1 MHLNSSDR
9 QNYWPVRICLL
20 AILMTLVVV
29 SMGAWTRLNNAG
41 LGCPDW
47 PGCYGQ
53 VVVPMTPTE
62 IALAEETYGGQVD
75 VSKGMIEMVHRYLA
89 SSLGMVIMLL
99 AWFAYRHRKQGDYPV
114 YLSYGLLLLVI
125 TQGLFGMWTV
135 TLKLLPVVVT
145 LHLLGGLLTL
155 SLLIRLYQ
163 RLKDSP
169 AKEQQRKSH
178 HWLVGGAVILL
189 FTQLVLGGWTS
200 ANYAGWSCPHWL
212 QCADDQTVL
221 LDFKTGFD
229 VSAPIGPNYEGGML
243 SLEARAAIQMTHRG
257 VAVLLCAYLLIMA
270 VILFRRPA
278 LRSPLVCV
286 LLVVAA
292 QIGLG
297 IGNII
302 FGLPLGLA
310 MAHHSGAVLLLV
322 SLLWLYQ
329 RVRTEVHY
337 GAV

>member
-1 MHLNSSDR
+1 MDGN
-9 QNYWPVRICLL
+9 I
-20 AILMTLVVV
+20 
-29 SMGAWTRLNNAG
+29 
-41 LGCPDW
+41 
-47 PGCYGQ
+47 
-53 VVVPMTPTE
+53 
-62 IALAEETYGGQVD
+62 
-75 VSKGMIEMVHRYLA
+75 K
-89 SSLGMVIMLL
+89 
-99 AWFAYRHRKQGDYPV
+99 
-114 YLSYGLLLLVI
+114 
-125 TQGLFGMWTV
+125 
-135 TLKLLPVVVT
+135 VVT
-145 LHLLGGLLTL
+145 GGGNPALVGGLLTL

>member
-1 MHLNSSDR
+1 MMKGAHP
-9 QNYWPVRICLL
+9 QNYWPRRICAL

-53 VVVPMTPTE
+53 IAVPNTASE
-62 IALAEETYGGQVD
+62 IAAAEQTYGGSVD
-75 VSKGMIEMVHRYLA
+75 VSKGMTEMVHRYLA
-89 SSLGMVIMLL
+89 SSLGLIIMLL
-99 AWFAYRHRKQGDYPV
+99 AWYAYQQRRTAHYPV
-114 YLSYGLLLLVI
+114 FLSYGLLALVI

-163 RLKDSP
+163 RLQASSERDKNVNRPS
-169 AKEQQRKSH
+169 
-178 HWLVGGAVILL
+178 WLVGGAVILL
-189 FTQLVLGGWTS
+189 FIQLILGGWTS

-212 QCADDQTVL
+212 QCADDQTVP
-221 LDFKTGFD
+221 LDFQTGFD
-229 VSAPIGPNYEGGML
+229 VSAPVGPNYEGGML
-243 SLEARAAIQMTHRG
+243 SLEARAAIQMTHRA
-257 VAVLLCAYLLIMA
+257 VAVLLCAYLLMVATVLFRNKSLRGPIA
-270 VILFRRPA
+270 CVIL
-278 LRSPLVCV
+278 
-286 LLVVAA
+286 VVFT
-292 QIGLG
+292 QVGLG
-297 IGNII
+297 VGNII

-310 MAHHSGAVLLLV
+310 MAHHSGAVLLLI

-329 RVRTEVHY
+329 RVRTEVNY
-337 GAV
+337 VTV